1 MKNSKKVLSILALSS
16 TLLVPALTMSS
27 LFNGCNLFSNG
38 EDKKNSESEIIK
50 TLTNN
55 FTVVYSPIPA
65 QKNFNEINSADFK
78 LTVSET
84 FKNLVS
90 FNSGL
95 KIEDINES
103 EKLATVS
110 FKVTYKDNVYT
121 IKKDVL
127 LKTSTEINLSNLL
140 NKINISIKNLSVS
153 QYGTKKVNDIND
165 KDILAT
171 LPSVDAN
178 IIITNIERKRIE
190 GKILVSIK
198 LTSKINNKEF
208 VIKVFEI
215 NGFIKENNLKN
226 ASLSELLKEA
236 NIISRSH
243 SDLATAKYLNKPL
256 YQLGNYNIE
265 TNTEAPKLP
274 FSIVADEDKYSLEYY
289 SKQNASV
296 NIVDKYAKSF
306 GILYPYMRKVSK
318 YIKVSSDFDK
328 AIASDFRMGN
338 YFKEL
343 MLDAQTVLE
352 SYENNFNIILQNYI
366 NTKPYYGQS
375 ADIQWESQ
383 YNLLLNNLK
392 KNTKTLEDIIK
403 FERAYNLLRTN
414 SNYSYYANANDRQ
427 NKENNLLINKR
438 SKFEELNKL
447 KNIFKNRKSV
457 PGMKLPFEED
467 LFYIN
472 TLPNNLTNWFR
483 QYINNSFVDKFENWT
498 EAQKIN
504 QFNFVSYELELARFL
519 YVAAGEGYYE
529 TLSSLGAFNIPTNA
543 DKNPINHTFNLNI
556 TKFNFRYSSNENMSE
571 VNVQSHEQE
580 LNNFVLNKINQIIDR
595 RWTDLQK
602 VEAVHNYILW
612 KMEYENNQTNINK
625 YQNSLGLSLADP
637 YNIVKN
643 GKIVCDG
650 YARIFVKF
658 MYHLGIPA
666 RYIGG
671 LSFDPNNPSGG
682 QPHAWNE
689 VWLDLGD
696 GGKWYPLDLTNSD
709 TSTGQEGYSYRYFL
723 KNKDSKNIAFSQTHK
738 IDSVQHIF
746 YSDKPKPISQDILD
760 LFYE

>member
-265 TNTEAPKLP
+265 TNIEAPKLP

-352 SYENNFNIILQNYI
+352 SYEIILI
-366 NTKPYYGQS
+366 LYYK
-375 ADIQWESQ
+375 IILIL
-383 YNLLLNNLK
+383 NLIMVK
-392 KNTKTLEDIIK
+392 V
-403 FERAYNLLRTN
+403 
-414 SNYSYYANANDRQ
+414 Q
-427 NKENNLLINKR
+427 
-438 SKFEELNKL
+438 
-447 KNIFKNRKSV
+447 IFN
-457 PGMKLPFEED
+457 E
-467 LFYIN
+467 
-472 TLPNNLTNWFR
+472 
-483 QYINNSFVDKFENWT
+483 
-498 EAQKIN
+498 
-504 QFNFVSYELELARFL
+504 
-519 YVAAGEGYYE
+519 
-529 TLSSLGAFNIPTNA
+529 
-543 DKNPINHTFNLNI
+543 NLNI
-556 TKFNFRYSSNENMSE
+556 IYS
-571 VNVQSHEQE
+571 
-580 LNNFVLNKINQIIDR
+580 
-595 RWTDLQK
+595 
-602 VEAVHNYILW
+602 
-612 KMEYENNQTNINK
+612 
-625 YQNSLGLSLADP
+625 
-637 YNIVKN
+637 
-643 GKIVCDG
+643 
-650 YARIFVKF
+650 
-658 MYHLGIPA
+658 
-666 RYIGG
+666 
-671 LSFDPNNPSGG
+671 
-682 QPHAWNE
+682 
-689 VWLDLGD
+689 
-696 GGKWYPLDLTNSD
+696 
-709 TSTGQEGYSYRYFL
+709 
-723 KNKDSKNIAFSQTHK
+723 
-738 IDSVQHIF
+738 
-746 YSDKPKPISQDILD
+746 
-760 LFYE
+760 